1 MNRYAPHQ
9 IYNTQMWINDNR
21 AIAMM
26 QATIQ
31 FRVDIKNVEMQ
42 LDSDAK
48 IIYSLEKMKKA
59 FG

>member
-1 MNRYAPHQ
+1 
-9 IYNTQMWINDNR
+9 MWINDNR

-48 IIYSLEKMKKA
+48 IIYSLEK
-59 FG
+59 